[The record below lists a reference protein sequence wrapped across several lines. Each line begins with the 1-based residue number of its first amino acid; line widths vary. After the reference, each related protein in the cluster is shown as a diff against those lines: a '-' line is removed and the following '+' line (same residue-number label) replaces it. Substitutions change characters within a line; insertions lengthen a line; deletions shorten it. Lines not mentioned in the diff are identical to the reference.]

1 MVGGARAQR
10 SEKQG
15 NVKDPGKEAP
25 AFTLNSF
32 DGKVAC
38 SSESEVML
46 GGLLRCPSE
55 QVCLRARE
63 AQCIEVQGKFDPL
76 FSVGRLRKLPP
87 VFWFASLPDRC

>member
-1 MVGGARAQR
+1 VVSGARAQR

-38 SSESEVML
+38 SNESDVML
-46 GGLLRCPSE
+46 GGLLRYPSE
-55 QVCLRARE
+55 QV
-63 AQCIEVQGKFDPL
+63 
-76 FSVGRLRKLPP
+76 RLCVR
-87 VFWFASLPDRC
+87 